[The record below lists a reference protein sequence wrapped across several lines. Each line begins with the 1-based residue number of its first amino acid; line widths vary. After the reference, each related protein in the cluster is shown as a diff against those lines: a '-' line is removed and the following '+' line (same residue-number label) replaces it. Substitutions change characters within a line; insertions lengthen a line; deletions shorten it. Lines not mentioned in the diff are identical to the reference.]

1 MAGLPNLIGLL
12 HRADWTRLSLSAELR
27 SETDRNLLPRP
38 RRENQPQA
46 LWYRAWPA
54 QQQDNGR
61 YVRRGALL
69 IGPGGRWR
77 LEGPVPGQDAEG
89 EAGEGNDGER
99 GWSSRPPEMDAPPP
113 LPVQMG
119 AAYPPPPE
127 LFCPSGLLGG
137 YTLEELG
144 PVTVAGRDA
153 IAVAATPR
161 RDVLGSG
168 SAELPYDRI
177 EFAVDAELG
186 ILLRRAETAR
196 GELVTLTEL
205 TDLTM
210 NPPEAVDPARFTA
223 PPGSHHGE
231 TLGEELR
238 EKLGGPGWT
247 AVDRAA
253 GGLGALIRHTPHRP
267 GHGAAGEPPEAMP
280 SPDPAPLAP
289 ADDSPPPDEVLDLL
303 YRSGEPRD
311 LGATARQWRDLVAVA
326 AWLPEGIRA
335 VGGGGFASLFDT
347 TTLGS
352 NVART
357 DTRLRVSGPDRYR
370 LDFSTR
376 PQRNA
381 PKTVACDGERRW
393 RVFQDRTVI
402 GPAAPLRGD
411 IAFLADSCWLLR
423 GRLSGG
429 AELTYRGRPAR
440 QLRVTPVPGDA
451 GMAVAGSLLTFPAG
465 EIVGAPV
472 GAIADAPADAIVDAE
487 TGCLLRLISY
497 AGDTLAIWSELDD
510 ISTEPAD
517 PDEFRVHVP
526 PGTRTVEESGNP
538 LTDAF
543 AAMPGLAGTAARAAA
558 ETVTRTTS
566 AVSAA
571 RSFLDDLR
579 GQRRPPS

>member
-12 HRADWTRLSLSAELR
+12 YRADWTRLSLSAELR

-46 LWYRAWPA
+46 RWYRAWPT

-89 EAGEGNDGER
+89 EAAEGNDGER
-99 GWSSRPPEMDAPPP
+99 GWSWRPPEMDAPPP
-113 LPVQMG
+113 LPSQMG
-119 AAYPPPPE
+119 AAYPPLPE

-168 SAELPYDRI
+168 PAELPYDRI

-210 NPPEAVDPARFTA
+210 NPPEAADPGRFTA
-223 PPGSHHGE
+223 PPGSHRGE

-247 AVDRAA
+247 AADRAA
-253 GGLGALIRHTPHRP
+253 GGLGALIRHAPHRP
-267 GHGAAGEPPEAMP
+267 GHGAAGEQPEAMP
-280 SPDPAPLAP
+280 SPDPAPLEP

-335 VGGGGFASLFDT
+335 VGRGGFASLFDT
-347 TTLGS
+347 TTLGP

-393 RVFQDRTVI
+393 RVFQDQTVI

-451 GMAVAGSLLTFPAG
+451 GMAVGSLLTFPAG

-472 GAIADAPADAIVDAE
+472 GEIADAPADAIVDAE

-526 PGTRTVEESGNP
+526 PGTRTVEETGNP
-538 LTDAF
+538 LTDTF

-571 RSFLDDLR
+571 RTFLDDLR
-579 GQRRPPS
+579 GRPRPPS